1 MTISKYDKYAILPK
15 RCNKCNRLFILEPYN
30 IYYKQVGIPSYDLKQ
45 IKCLECI
52 NKQNQPGR
60 RERSERINEFTL
72 Y

>member
-52 NKQNQPGR
+52 NKQNQPAAG
-60 RERSERINEFTL
+60 EEKGVKE
-72 Y
+72 